1 MKRTGIFNDIF
12 GNRWQNG
19 HYQASPVGNRIRQI
33 TYSLADSPSIDKLT
47 YSLADTSSIEK
58 LTYSLAATPAIKNI
72 TYSLGGIDMSYVKVI
87 RTPASGYSTVSLYPN
102 GEPDPDNEYK
112 LCIANDYYDIVETN
126 AATNSLVDVNDNVI
140 AESNE
145 YWFGIRVVPFL
156 VLNPKGVM
164 NTSRLSLDRC
174 NFLAGGSAVGL
185 YTSGTDP
192 DDSILDGQSVCLNLP
207 KEKFPLLNS
216 MTYPTGRVEVS
227 NKLSAYLG
235 TNPTSEGRL
244 TLQVS
249 TEGNELV
256 HNIDIKTDSGNINM
270 PLLYNRFTY
279 SATGAYRSYMWGNG
293 MYLMAG
299 VYNELGQLIHD

>member
-47 YSLADTSSIEK
+47 YSLPDTSSIEQ
-58 LTYSLAATPAIKNI
+58 LTYSLADTPAINNI

-102 GEPDPDNEYK
+102 GEPDPENEYK

-126 AATNSLVDVNDNVI
+126 AATNSLVDVNGDVI
-140 AESNE
+140 AGSNE

-156 VLNPKGVM
+156 LLDPEGAMNMKRLDKNRCTLVGFGESYVLDTP
-164 NTSRLSLDRC
+164 
-174 NFLAGGSAVGL
+174 
-185 YTSGTDP
+185 GTDL
-192 DDSILDGQSVCLNLP
+192 DDSILDMQSICLNLP
-207 KEKFPLLNS
+207 QEKFPLLNS
-216 MTYPTGRVEVS
+216 MTYPTGRVEIGSDSTDYFAARVNS
-227 NKLSAYLG
+227 S
-235 TNPTSEGRL
+235 GRL

-249 TEGNELV
+249 AEGNELV
-256 HNIDIKTDSGNINM
+256 HTIDIKTDPGNIYM
-270 PLLYNRFTY
+270 PLLYNRLTY
-279 SATGAYRSYMWGNG
+279 SRSSTSEMYGNG
-293 MYLMAG
+293 LYLMAG

>member
-33 TYSLADSPSIDKLT
+33 TYSLADSPAIEKLT
-47 YSLADTSSIEK
+47 YSLADT
-58 LTYSLAATPAIKNI
+58 PAINNI
-72 TYSLGGIDMSYVKVI
+72 TYSLGGIDMPYVKVI

-102 GEPDPDNEYK
+102 GEPDPENEYK

-126 AATNSLVDVNDNVI
+126 AATNSLVDVNGDVI

-156 VLNPKGVM
+156 LLNPNGAM
-164 NTSRLSLDRC
+164 NTKRLDGNRC
-174 NFLAGGSAVGL
+174 TMVGFGERYVL
-185 YTSGTDP
+185 YTPGTDL

-207 KEKFPLLNS
+207 QEKFPMLNS
-216 MTYPTGRVEVS
+216 MTYPTGRDSISRGDSAS
-227 NKLSAYLG
+227 NYFASSVNGK
-235 TNPTSEGRL
+235 GRL

-256 HNIDIKTDSGNINM
+256 HTIDIKTDPGNIYM
-270 PLLYNRFTY
+270 PLLYNRLTY
-279 SATGAYRSYMWGNG
+279 STSSTSEMYGNG
-293 MYLMAG
+293 LYLMAG